1 MENYVT
7 KTTGPCV
14 ILAGAG
20 TGKTYSIIEK
30 VKYLLQKKIFPAD
43 KIVCLTFSNEAVNT
57 IRERM
62 FPFLTGNEEP
72 AIRTFHSFCADILR
86 KHGEKI
92 GIKQNFKII
101 LPDDGKILL
110 HRHFKIQPALCT
122 SYIEQISILKDLGH
136 SVENVEK
143 KSEKSEGEI
152 DILIK
157 LLEEI
162 SFKINTAHIKKISH
176 AEKME
181 MEGKKELLE
190 KEIKARKFL
199 YAWKSYEKI
208 KSVKNGLDYADLNL
222 KALEL
227 LEKFPE
233 VSKEFKYVV
242 IDEFQDTNKLQCEL
256 IVKIAPH
263 RNITIV
269 GDLNQSI
276 YQFRGAYKNNF
287 NFIKNALDIT
297 NEDIFKLD
305 KSHRSTNKILAIAH
319 KLIKNNYANPSECF
333 EVKNVRNEQG
343 TPIEVYELKNA
354 KEEIRKNVELVKK
367 ELELGTPFKE
377 VCVIFRTHQQANLLK
392 KELDYQNIPFT
403 TITKESLLKLPVIK
417 KTRAYL
423 VLINKLQNSLKGGDY
438 YWGELLHSSGL
449 TKKDEIECMKELQQL
464 KEKDCITKEIISGAI
479 VNISEHAKTNLGAIC
494 KIISALSE
502 QKLSSVDTITK
513 IYQLLGFQN
522 IDTRE
527 EREQILALEKFHTL
541 AKEFSESES
550 SELGLFIHHLDLIDA
565 LGISI
570 NAPELSKEGIKIM
583 TNHATKGLEYTAVII
598 SCLAQKKFPIEAK
611 DRNIISIEM
620 PDSEYLENQLSEERR
635 LCYVGFTRAKKRLY
649 LTYAKEYGKRTH
661 EPSQFLKEVDYQ
673 NNPDIIFEKDTSN
686 LYQEHK
692 ETNNL
697 EIQTADIIDPVNISE
712 LSFSSSALQKFDE
725 CQKRY
730 ESKYVYRIPE
740 PTPQAWEAITLGN
753 FIHRIL
759 EDGVNKNLKTLKEFE
774 DCAKTI
780 QIEEFKDSNFE
791 DAQQMIKTFI
801 ERNKNKYNENSRTE
815 QWLSTNLD
823 GLKFVGYADRIDIS
837 DNGEVTI
844 VDYKTGKSDVKPR
857 YRNWQLGLYAL
868 AAKKFGTPKTLVL
881 EMLQKDHP
889 LEFEINYKGL
899 AKEIHSSKTQFSL
912 EEVRQELV
920 QTARAIIK
928 AMREGFEHC
937 PVEKNCEF
945 CEELIYARR
954 QKK

>member
-30 VKYLLQKKIFPAD
+30 VKYLLQKKIYPAD

-62 FPFLTGNEEP
+62 FPFLLGNEEP
-72 AIRTFHSFCADILR
+72 IIRTFHSFCADLLR

-92 GIKQNFKII
+92 GIKHNFKLI

-110 HRHFKIQPALCT
+110 HRHFKIQPTLCT
-122 SYIEQISILKDLGH
+122 SYIEQISILKDIGH

-143 KSEKSEGEI
+143 KSEKTEDEI

-157 LLEEI
+157 NVEELN
-162 SFKINTAHIKKISH
+162 FKINTAHIKKISH
-176 AEKME
+176 SEKME

-190 KEIKARKFL
+190 KEIKERKFL
-199 YAWKSYEKI
+199 QAWKSYEKI
-208 KSVKNGLDYADLNL
+208 KLVKNGLDYADLNL

-227 LEKFPE
+227 LEKFPD
-233 VSKEFKYVV
+233 VSKEFKYIV

-256 IVKIAPH
+256 IAKIATH
-263 RNITIV
+263 KNITIV

-287 NFIKNALDIT
+287 NFIKKTLDIAS
-297 NEDIFKLD
+297 EDVFKLD
-305 KSHRSTNKILAIAH
+305 KSHRSTNKILAVAH
-319 KLIKNNYANPSECF
+319 KLIKNNYSNPLECF
-333 EVKNVRNEQG
+333 EVKSVRNEHG
-343 TPIEVYELKNA
+343 APIEVYELKNA
-354 KEEIRKNVELVKK
+354 KEEIRKTVELIKK
-367 ELELGTPFKE
+367 ELEIGTPFKE
-377 VCVIFRTHQQANLLK
+377 ICVIFRTHQQASLLK
-392 KELDYQNIPFT
+392 KELYYQNIPFT
-403 TITKESLLKLPVIK
+403 TITKESLLKMPVIK

-423 VLINKLQNSLKGGDY
+423 VLINKLQNNLKGGDY
-438 YWGELLHSSGL
+438 YWGELLHSSAL
-449 TKKDEIECMKELQQL
+449 TKKDEIECMKGLQKL
-464 KEKDCITKEIISGAI
+464 KDKECITKEIIDGGLL
-479 VNISEHAKTNLGAIC
+479 NISEHVKTIVGAIC
-494 KIISALSE
+494 KIINTLSE

-513 IYQLLGFQN
+513 LYQLLGFQN
-522 IDTRE
+522 ADTKE
-527 EREQILALEKFHTL
+527 EQEQILALEKFNTL

-550 SELGLFIHHLDLIDA
+550 SELSLFVHHLDLIDA

-570 NAPELSKEGIKIM
+570 NAPEISKEGIKIM
-583 TNHATKGLEYTAVII
+583 TNHATKGLEYAAVIV

-611 DRNIISIEM
+611 DRSIISIEI

-661 EPSQFLKEVDYQ
+661 EPSQFLKEIDYQ
-673 NNPDIIFEKDTSN
+673 NNQDITFEKDTSN

-697 EIQTADIIDPVNISE
+697 EIQTADMIEPIEEI
-712 LSFSSSALQKFDE
+712 SFSSSALQKFDE
-725 CQKRY
+725 CQKKY
-730 ESKYVYRIPE
+730 ESKYIYRIPE
-740 PTPQAWEAITLGN
+740 PTPQAWESIMLGN

-759 EDGVNKNLKTLKEFE
+759 EEGVNKNLKTLKEFE

-780 QIEEFKDSNFE
+780 QIEEFKDSKFE
-791 DAQQMIKTFI
+791 DALPMIKTFI
-801 ERNKNKYNENSRTE
+801 ERNKNKYDENSMTE
-815 QWLSTNLD
+815 QWLSTNID
-823 GLKFVGYADRIDIS
+823 GIKFVGYADRIDVN

-844 VDYKTGKSDVKPR
+844 VDYKTGKSEIKPK
-857 YRNWQLGLYAL
+857 YRNWQLGLYAI

-889 LEFEINYKGL
+889 LEFEIDYKGL
-899 AKEIHSSKTQFSL
+899 AKEIHSSKTHFSL
-912 EEVRQELV
+912 EEVREELV
-920 QTARAIIK
+920 QTARAILK
-928 AMREGFEHC
+928 ARREEFKPC
-937 PVEKNCEF
+937 PVEKGCKF
-945 CEELIYARR
+945 CEEGGFTRH
-954 QKK
+954 